1 MIPLPS
7 WIDPEAWDAFVQ
19 MRREIK
25 KPLTHRAAVL
35 ILKDLTE
42 IRDKEHCPN
51 AALDQSTVC
60 CWRGVWPAKER
71 VIEAK
76 NRPSDYERTK
86 ARLDAESQRKGTKPP
101 PELRAVLKRVA

>member
-1 MIPLPS
+1 MIPLPN

-19 MRREIK
+19 MRRQIK
-25 KPLTHRAAVL
+25 KPLTQRAAVL

-42 IRDKEHCPN
+42 IRDKGHCPN

-60 CWRGVWPAKER
+60 CWRGVWPAKDR

-76 NRPSDYERTK
+76 NKPSDYELTK
-86 ARLDAESQRKGTKPP
+86 ARLDAESKRVVTKPP
-101 PELRAVLKRVA
+101 AWLKRVA